1 MDKNSVHSTDYNI
14 SSTRFVEFLENMNI
28 KMLKK
33 SQRAEFLPDFQNVC
47 TKIFQNDTSFK
58 KKLSKNFWV
67 GLSVREKT
75 KKPKF

>member
-1 MDKNSVHSTDYNI
+1 
-14 SSTRFVEFLENMNI
+14 MNI

-58 KKLSKNFWV
+58 KKISKKFWV
-67 GLSVREKT
+67 GLRGKEKN
-75 KKPKF
+75 KNPNFDILIPNFLI

>member
-1 MDKNSVHSTDYNI
+1 
-14 SSTRFVEFLENMNI
+14 MNI

-33 SQRAEFLPDFQNVC
+33 LPRAEFLLDLQNVC